1 MEEQQV
7 YKCELCGA
15 DVMADLAHHYDA
27 AGKRLS
33 FCSADHLVE
42 WRELDDAVAHA
53 RDKDDAGTQSKSA

>member
-15 DVMADLAHHYDA
+15 DVMAALAHHYEA

-42 WRELDDAVAHA
+42 WRQLEDAVSHAH
-53 RDKDDAGTQSKSA
+53 GEEPVTSE